1 MRNRPLL
8 AWALCLVCMV
18 SAQVAFAESE
28 VPAEARTAFAAGEY
42 GKAIEILNR
51 IVVASPRDAGAQHL
65 LARSYF
71 ESEQYDRAIP
81 AAEASVAIEANNSAY
96 HELLGR
102 AYGEK
107 ADRSGWFSALS
118 LAKKARKEFEAAVKL
133 DERNFSAMQALIEF
147 DCSAPGIAG
156 GGEDKARPE
165 IQKLAALDAA
175 EGQYA
180 AGNCRRQKKDFASA
194 DTEFRKTLAL
204 HPKSADL
211 VYDIG
216 DYYMKRSQADRL
228 LPVIEA
234 GERLAPSDSRGPFF
248 RAVTFTLQKQNAAEA
263 TKIFRD
269 YIANAPKRSNYPTKA
284 MAHYWLGQVQENQHN
299 AASARREYQE
309 ALNLEPRNRFAK
321 DALNRLQHD

>member
-1 MRNRPLL
+1 MRSKPLL
-8 AWALCLVCMV
+8 AALFLGAAFSCAQPVNAESKV
-18 SAQVAFAESE
+18 SA
-28 VPAEARTAFAAGEY
+28 EAKSAFAAGDY
-42 GKAIEILNR
+42 SKAIEILNR
-51 IVVASPRDAGAQHL
+51 EAASSPGDAAVQLL
-65 LARSYF
+65 LARCYF
-71 ESEQYDRAIP
+71 ESEDFDRAVAP
-81 AAEASVAIEANNSAY
+81 AEAAISLEPRNSEY

-102 AYGEK
+102 IYGEK
-107 ADRSGWFSALS
+107 ADRSGWLSALS
-118 LAKKARKEFEAAVKL
+118 LAKKARKQFETAVHL
-133 DERNFSAMQALIEF
+133 DEHNFSAMQALIEF

-165 IQKLAALDAA
+165 IQKLAALDVA

-180 AGNCRRQKKDFASA
+180 AGNCRRQKKDFDAA
-194 DTEFRKTLAL
+194 DAEFRKTLAL

-234 GERLAPSDSRGPFF
+234 GERLAPSDSRGHFF

-269 YIANAPKRSNYPTKA
+269 YIANAPKRSNHPTKA
-284 MAHYWLGQVQENQHN
+284 MAHYWLGQIQENQHN

-309 ALNLEPRNRFAK
+309 ALNLEPRNRFAN